1 MTAKIAA
8 LRLIG
13 WGSIMNGA
21 MMSISKIVNESAL
34 SQVTKHTSSANQ
46 AQQDFNALFQAM
58 ANNDISG
65 AQEAYASIQQS
76 QSAQANAQGG
86 AAADPLTAV
95 KSDWASLGQA
105 LQSGSLTSAQQAFS
119 QLGQDALAVQQARL
133 QHVIASTSALKNDV
147 QSIDQALKSGDTSSA
162 QKLLAQLEHNLQS
175 SRMAFGYVP
184 AQDPST
190 TATGTTTTPSAA
202 DPSAT

>member
-1 MTAKIAA
+1 
-8 LRLIG
+8 
-13 WGSIMNGA
+13 
-21 MMSISKIVNESAL
+21 MMSISKIVNETAL
-34 SQVTKHTSSANQ
+34 SQVAKQSSAANQ
-46 AQQDFNALFQAM
+46 AQQDFNTLFQAM

-76 QSAQANAQGG
+76 QSPQANPHSGT
-86 AAADPLTAV
+86 AADPLTAV

-162 QKLLAQLEHNLQS
+162 QKLLAQLEQNLQS
-175 SRMAFGYVP
+175 SRMAFGYAP
-184 AQDPST
+184 AQDQSTAAAGT
-190 TATGTTTTPSAA
+190 TATSSTAAPSA
-202 DPSAT
+202 S